1 MKKKKIKINYGNLFL
16 LIVIIGFIAFGVVY
30 LSHRLNYSNE
40 DTKTPTNT
48 TNTKKET
55 DEVVSHLENLGYTK
69 DEISNI
75 SKNLSKEDIMKI
87 NKNIHI

>member
-30 LSHRLNYSNE
+30 LNHRLNYSDT

-55 DEVVSHLENLGYTK
+55 NEVVSHLEKLGYTK

-75 SKNLSKEDIMKI
+75 SKKFIKYPLNWI
-87 NKNIHI
+87 NMYDN

>member
-30 LSHRLNYSNE
+30 LSHRLNNSDE

-55 DEVVSHLENLGYTK
+55 DEVVSHLENK
-69 DEISNI
+69 
-75 SKNLSKEDIMKI
+75 MK
-87 NKNIHI
+87 

>member
-30 LSHRLNYSNE
+30 LNHRLNYSDE

-48 TNTKKET
+48 TNTKK
-55 DEVVSHLENLGYTK
+55 L
-69 DEISNI
+69 
-75 SKNLSKEDIMKI
+75 MKL
-87 NKNIHI
+87 